1 DHFAAY
7 GALHLGHFLRALV
20 DQQDDQVALGVVAG
34 DVAGDV
40 LQHDGLARF
49 RRGDDQAALALADR
63 CAEVDH
69 AAGEVLGGAVAG
81 FHLQALVG
89 EQRREVLEQDLVLR
103 VLRPIVVDRVDLEQ
117 GEVALTFLRRTNLAD
132 DAVAGAQVET
142 ADLAGR
148 YVDVVRAGQVGRIR
162 GAQEAETV
170 LESLQHAITGNFL
183 ATLRVLLEQGKDD
196 VLFARTG
203 HVVDAHLLGHF
214 QQFGDGL
221 LLEFGQIHRKKIR
234 KEEKALSLRSRA
246 AGNERGVV
254 RYGAEVRRRRMQRA
268 TEETSRGRI

>member
-1 DHFAAY
+1 M
-7 GALHLGHFLRALV
+7 
-20 DQQDDQVALGVVAG
+20 ALGVVAG
-34 DVAGDV
+34 DVAGDI

-49 RRGDDQAALALADR
+49 RRGDDQAALALADGR
-63 CAEVDH
+63 GQVDH
-69 AAGEVLGGAVAG
+69 ATGEILGGAVAG

-117 GEVALTFLRRTNLAD
+117 GEVALTFFRRANLAD

-170 LESLQHAITGNFL
+170 LENLQHAITGNFL